1 MAKQDMRRPE
11 RTEEKPRKEHDAV
24 PEIRSEAKNCASKTN
39 CRNED

>member
-1 MAKQDMRRPE
+1 MAKQGMKRPAHIH
-11 RTEEKPRKEHDAV
+11 EKPRKEHDTV